1 MRPLSPPRR
10 RASEALGATLA
21 MLIMAA
27 CGETDSV
34 KLLSV
39 EAVGTVNAKLV
50 LDANG
55 GGGADQSD
63 PPLVG
68 WTVELA
74 QPAGGTV
81 VSDVTDGDGAIQFAD
96 VPVGLMIPSLSEN
109 DLGDTLSLI
118 SSTVQTFTLE
128 AGQQVTVSP
137 VVTLPFFTLSEA
149 RDLPTGKPLFVEG
162 TTLNSFPVTGDRDL
176 HLKSGASYIRVLSV
190 DSGTVAVGDS
200 VRVRGR
206 TSISEGVPV
215 LDGQMVYRLSSA
227 AVAPVPVN
235 LTTGEAAGARG
246 GALDAALVKVATAD
260 IIEVI
265 DEGND
270 GVVLVVDDGT
280 GPLSIRFRAFL
291 DVDPDSI
298 DPDTEDLAS
307 GTGLL
312 VPVRVGGAVVWE
324 LQPRTIQE
332 VSYTPIVSG

>member
-1 MRPLSPPRR
+1 MRPSTPPGRR
-10 RASEALGATLA
+10 VPAALGVTLATLV
-21 MLIMAA
+21 LTA

-34 KLLSV
+34 ELLSV

-81 VSDVTDGDGAIQFAD
+81 VSDVTDGDGAIEFSD
-96 VPVGLMIPSLSEN
+96 VPVGLLIPALSES
-109 DLGDTLSLI
+109 DLGDTLGLI
-118 SSTVQTFTLE
+118 PSTVQSFTLE

-137 VVTLPFFTLSEA
+137 VVTFPFFTLAEA

-162 TTLNSFPVTGDRDL
+162 TTLNSFPATGDRNL
-176 HLKSGASYIRVLSV
+176 HLKSGMSYIRVLSV

-206 TSISEGVPV
+206 TSVSEGVPV
-215 LDGQMVYRLSSA
+215 LDGKMVYRLGSA
-227 AVAPVPVN
+227 TAPPTPVN

-246 GALDAALVKVATAD
+246 GALDAALVKVAAAD
-260 IIEVI
+260 IVEVI

-270 GVVLVVDDGT
+270 GVVLMVDDGT
-280 GPLSIRFRAFL
+280 GSLAIRFRAFL
-291 DVDPDSI
+291 EPDPDSFE
-298 DPDTEDLAS
+298 PDTKDLAF

-324 LQPRTIQE
+324 LQPRTLQE
-332 VSYTPIVSG
+332 VSFTPIVSG